1 MESYLTNILG
11 KDKYGGRMSSQNFTN
26 EDSSNYFKSVMEK
39 PLSSLVSK
47 SRRDNPFIKK
57 DTPGPGHY
65 NIQNPKN
72 LIDQSQTP
80 FGSTAKRE
88 TII

>member
-1 MESYLTNILG
+1 
-11 KDKYGGRMSSQNFTN
+11 
-26 EDSSNYFKSVMEK
+26 MEK

-65 NIQNPKN
+65 NIQNHKN
-72 LIDQSQTP
+72 LMDTSDNKN
-80 FGSTAKRE
+80 GNE
-88 TII
+88 ML